1 MSTPPPE
8 PSEVPI
14 QQEAAPPP
22 PATARPLGGSEREP
36 FALLPVP
43 GNAELLI
50 YALALLLIGIV
61 TLVSDDVDA
70 GDFVSATT
78 IITAAYLISRGIAK
92 ASRVFE
98 Y

>member
-1 MSTPPPE
+1 MSAPPPE
-8 PSEVPI
+8 PADAPT
-14 QQEAAPPP
+14 QHEAAPPP
-22 PATARPLGGSEREP
+22 PGARSFGGSEREP

-50 YALALLLIGIV
+50 YVLALLLIGIV
-61 TLVSDDVDA
+61 TLASDDVDA
-70 GDFVSATT
+70 GDFVGSAT